1 MRFNQSQSRAIDHF
15 RGPSLVLAGPGS
27 GKTAVIT
34 YRVKNLIEKYHIP
47 PCKILVLTFSK
58 AAAREMEERFFS
70 LQTTGVKK
78 ENCPV
83 FGTFHGFFFSV
94 LRSVDNNGQKKV
106 LSSAKKRMLLQ
117 EECIRLHID
126 QEEDSFWETLEHEI
140 SRIKSG
146 LAAAASS
153 SILPP
158 ESFQLLFEAYE
169 AALSANQLLDFD
181 DILSQTLEL
190 LSLRKDILSSL
201 QDHFS
206 FFLIDEF
213 QDVSQIQYSI
223 MNLLAERERNLFA
236 VGDDDQSI
244 YAFRGASAGIMKQFL
259 LDYPEAERILL
270 NVNYRNAAPIIRSAL
285 KVISGNPDRFRK
297 EILCPSN
304 AGDPDAFSLRE
315 EENLESEYFY
325 VAEKISSIL
334 RQGIR
339 FDQIAILL
347 RSTTDLSLL
356 RRILLQQGIPVK
368 EHIAS
373 DPVFDSFLCKDMTSY
388 MKIASSLSGQISKE
402 KGMRGEFLR
411 ILNRPSRFLSRQALP
426 DNDSRPESVHSFF
439 SSLSKYYS
447 FHAAASERIA
457 RFKEDLVILSSCS
470 PYAAIS
476 YIWNRVGYKEYI
488 KEYCRNNHKDYS
500 AYEKMFSALLAAS
513 EGLVSFRQW
522 EELLQEKAAELSDT
536 ENNGVHIMTIHASK
550 GLEFDTVFLPDL
562 NEGLLPHKKAPSPE
576 QIQEERRLLYVAM
589 TRARSRL
596 LLSYVRDYHNKK
608 ATRSRF
614 LDCFF

>member
-70 LQTTGVKK
+70 LHSAGISK
-78 ENCPV
+78 ENCPL

-94 LRSVDNNGQKKV
+94 LRSYESNGPNKV
-106 LSSAKKRMLLQ
+106 LSSAGKRRLLQ
-117 EECIRLHID
+117 EEGMRLHIN
-126 QEEDSFWETLEHEI
+126 QEEDFFWETLEHEI
-140 SRIKSG
+140 SQVKSN
-146 LAAAASS
+146 LSAVPSS
-153 SILPP
+153 SILSP
-158 ESFQLLFEAYE
+158 ESFQRLYEAYE

-206 FFLIDEF
+206 YFLIDEF
-213 QDVSQIQYSI
+213 QDVSRIQYSI
-223 MNLLAERERNLFA
+223 MNLLAERDRNLFA

-270 NVNYRNAAPIIRSAL
+270 NVNYRSTASIIHSAL
-285 KVISGNPDRFRK
+285 QVIAGNPDRFRK
-297 EILCPSN
+297 EILCPTKTE
-304 AGDPDAFSLRE
+304 DPDAFSIRE
-315 EENLESEYFY
+315 EENLEEEYLHI
-325 VAEKISSIL
+325 AEKISSLL
-334 RQGIR
+334 RQGMQS
-339 FDQIAILL
+339 DQIAILL

-356 RRILLQQGIPVK
+356 RQILHRQGVPIK
-368 EHIAS
+368 EQIAS
-373 DPVFDSFLCKDMTSY
+373 DPVFDSFLCKDLTSY
-388 MKIASSLSGQISKE
+388 MKTALSLSGQITRE
-402 KGMRGEFLR
+402 DGLRGEFLR

-426 DNDSRPESVHSFF
+426 DNDSLQESVRSFF
-439 SSLSKYYS
+439 SSLCKYYS
-447 FHAAASERIA
+447 NHAAASERII
-457 RFKEDLVILSSCS
+457 RFKEDLIALSSCA

-476 YIWNRVGYKEYI
+476 YIWNRIGYKEYV
-488 KEYCRNNHKDYS
+488 KEYCKNNHRDYS
-500 AYEKMFSALLAAS
+500 AYEKMLSVLLEAS
-513 EGLVSFRQW
+513 KGLVSFQQW
-522 EELLQEKAAELSDT
+522 EELLQEKAVALPEG
-536 ENNGVHIMTIHASK
+536 ENKGVCVMTIHASK

-589 TRARSRL
+589 TRARRRL
-596 LLSYVRDYHNKK
+596 FLSYVRDYHNKK

>member
-70 LQTTGVKK
+70 LYTAGVK
-78 ENCPV
+78 EDNRPI

-94 LRSVDNNGQKKV
+94 LRSFENNGPKKV
-106 LSSAKKRMLLQ
+106 LSSAKKRILLQ
-117 EECIRLHID
+117 EEGMRLHIN

-140 SRIKSG
+140 SQIKSN
-146 LAAAASS
+146 LSAVPSS
-153 SILPP
+153 SILSP
-158 ESFQLLFEAYE
+158 ESFQRIFEAYE

-206 FFLIDEF
+206 YFLIDEF

-259 LDYPEAERILL
+259 IDYPEAERILL
-270 NVNYRNAAPIIRSAL
+270 NVNYRNAASIIHSAL
-285 KVISGNPDRFRK
+285 QVIAGNPDRFRK
-297 EILCPSN
+297 EILCPSKTEE
-304 AGDPDAFSLRE
+304 PETFSIRE
-315 EENLESEYFY
+315 EENLEAEYLY
-325 VAEKISSIL
+325 IAEKISSLL
-334 RQGIR
+334 RQGLR
-339 FDQIAILL
+339 SDQIAILL

-356 RRILLQQGIPVK
+356 RQILHRQGIPIK
-368 EHIAS
+368 EQIAS
-373 DPVFDSFLCKDMTSY
+373 DPVFDSFLCKDLTSY
-388 MKIASSLSGQISKE
+388 MKIASSLSGQITRE
-402 KGMRGEFLR
+402 EEIHGEFLR
-411 ILNRPSRFLSRQALP
+411 IMNRPSRFLSRQALP
-426 DNDSRPESVHSFF
+426 DTDNHQDSIRSFF
-439 SSLSKYYS
+439 SSLRKYYS
-447 FHAAASERIA
+447 NHTAALERISC
-457 RFKEDLVILSSCS
+457 FKEDLLTLSTFA

-476 YIWNRVGYKEYI
+476 YIWNRIGYKEYV
-488 KEYCRNNHKDYS
+488 KEYCRNNHRDYS
-500 AYEKMFSALLAAS
+500 AYEKMLSVLLEAS
-513 EGLVSFRQW
+513 KGLVSLQQW
-522 EELLQEKAAELSDT
+522 EELLQEKAVILPDT
-536 ENNGVHIMTIHASK
+536 ENNGIRIMTIHASK

-562 NEGLLPHKKAPSPE
+562 NEGLLPHKKAPSPD

-589 TRARSRL
+589 TRARRKL
-596 LLSYVRDYHNKK
+596 FLSYVRDYHNKK